1 MRVIVHT
8 EIAAPRQIVWRYI
21 ADPDRCRDFMDG
33 ITRWES
39 EGKSR
44 TGLDARFLIRM
55 RVGSADLGGRIEI
68 VEFDPPSDLA
78 WTSITGVAHRG
89 RWRLRSNEDGRT
101 HVELRVTY
109 HAPGGIM
116 ASLIDLV
123 AAPIV
128 TGHLQRSLDALKK
141 HVETRR
147 RSASK
152 RVAPARRRPPPR
164 SAAGRARG

>member
-8 EIAAPRQIVWRYI
+8 DIAAPRQIVWDYI
-21 ADPDRCRDFMDG
+21 ADPARHLAFMDG
-33 ITRWES
+33 MTRWEI
-39 EGKSR
+39 EEARR
-44 TGLDARFLIRM
+44 TGLGVRFAMRM
-55 RVGSADLGGRIEI
+55 QIGSVQLGGRIEI
-68 VEFDPPSDLA
+68 VEFDPPCDMA